1 MERKEKK
8 KSLASVNKK
17 REKGKREREG
27 EGRRRRRRRGGL
39 LDRGGKV
46 SLRKSW
52 TTIMRFKAAVLYNNA
67 RFTLVDRDIDLAWNA
82 A

>member
-27 EGRRRRRRRGGL
+27 EGRRRRRRGGL

>member
-1 MERKEKK
+1 M
-8 KSLASVNKK
+8 ASVNKK
-17 REKGKREREG
+17 REKERKGEEEG
-27 EGRRRRRRRGGL
+27 TSSIEAA
-39 LDRGGKV
+39 K
-46 SLRKSW
+46 SLRKCW